1 MKIRLAAVAVLSCA
15 ARLRR
20 SQRRAV
26 VERVVAVVN
35 DEIIL
40 ETELEQ
46 YARRNIAG
54 PIPTPREGKK
64 AWDELKRKALDGM
77 IDSRLVQQ
85 QAVELKLSVTPD
97 EVDRAIEEVKEQNKL
112 DDATFRE
119 ALEQQG
125 FTLEGYRKKLKK
137 QILELKVV
145 NTAVRSRVTVS
156 DDEVQDLLQAERA
169 AAGRRRSAVAPAPDP
184 GRGPPDRASDADVA
198 AQASGSPPRW
208 SSWRAAAPASPS
220 WPSSTRDDDGTK
232 TSGGDLGW
240 VGKGV
245 LVDALDEAMAAMEPG
260 DVRGPIRTDRG
271 WVVLQL
277 VERKSGDMRPYD
289 EIKEQLRKQLYDQQV
304 EKAQQSWLRELR
316 KKAHVDVRLASRAA
330 SREHGR
336 QGRADGCGARSGP
349 LACRR

>member
-1 MKIRLAAVAVLSCA
+1 MKIRTAVVAAALVCAAVSLARA
-15 ARLRR
+15 AR
-20 SQRRAV
+20 V

-40 ETELEQ
+40 LTELEQ
-46 YARRNIAG
+46 FAAPQYRG
-54 PIPTPREGKK
+54 PDPDTAEGKK
-64 AWDELKRKALDGM
+64 QWEDLKRKALDGM
-77 IDSRLVQQ
+77 IDSKLVTQ

-97 EVDRAIEEVKEQNKL
+97 EVDRAIQQVKDQNKL
-112 DDATFRE
+112 DDATFKS

-125 FTLEGYRKKLKK
+125 FTLEGYRKTLRK

-145 NTAVRSRVTVS
+145 NTAVRSRVAVS
-156 DDEVQDLLQAERA
+156 DDEVKTYYHQNEKLV
-169 AAGRRRSAVAPAPDP
+169 AGDRQSHLRQILVLVAN
-184 GRGPPDRASDADVA
+184 DADADAKKRVA
-198 AQASGSPPRW
+198 AKVADLARGGTSFAELAKQYS
-208 SSWRAAAPASPS
+208 
-220 WPSSTRDDDGTK
+220 DDEGTK

-245 LVDALDEAMAAMEPG
+245 LVDALDDAMAAMEPG

-277 VERKSGDMRPYD
+277 VERKSGDLKPYE

-316 KKAHVDVRLASRAA
+316 KRSHVDIRY
-330 SREHGR
+330 
-336 QGRADGCGARSGP
+336 
-349 LACRR
+349 

>member
-1 MKIRLAAVAVLSCA
+1 MKRPLVVVVVATLLVAAVSVARA
-15 ARLRR
+15 AR
-20 SQRRAV
+20 V

-40 ETELEQ
+40 ESELEQ
-46 YARRNIAG
+46 TAAAMYRG
-54 PIPTPREGKK
+54 PDPDSSEGKK
-64 AWDELKRKALDGM
+64 QWDEAKHKALDQM
-77 IDSRLVQQ
+77 IDGKLVQQ
-85 QAVELKLSVTPD
+85 QATELKLAVAPD
-97 EVDRAIEEVKEQNKL
+97 EVDRAIQQVKEQNHL
-112 DDATFRE
+112 DDATFRQ

-125 FTLEGYRKKLKK
+125 FTMEGYRKTLRK

-156 DDEVQDLLQAERA
+156 DDEVKTYYKQNEKLVEGDRQSHLRQILV
-169 AAGRRRSAVAPAPDP
+169 AV
-184 GRGPPDRASDADVA
+184 PDRGSDADVA
-198 AQASGSPPRW
+198 TKKRV
-208 SSWRAAAPASPS
+208 AAKVVELAKGGTSFTELAKQYS
-220 WPSSTRDDDGTK
+220 DDDGTK

-245 LVDALDEAMAAMEPG
+245 LVDVLDEAMAQMEPG

-277 VERKSGDMRPYD
+277 VERKSGDVKPYE

-316 KKAHVDVRLASRAA
+316 KKAHVDVRF
-330 SREHGR
+330 
-336 QGRADGCGARSGP
+336 
-349 LACRR
+349 

>member
-1 MKIRLAAVAVLSCA
+1 MKRSIVVVGAAALLVAAVSVARA
-15 ARLRR
+15 AR
-20 SQRRAV
+20 V

-40 ETELEQ
+40 ETEVEQ
-46 YARRNIAG
+46 MAASQYRG
-54 PIPTPREGKK
+54 PDPDTAEGKK
-64 AWDELKRKALDGM
+64 QWDEVKRKALDAM
-77 IDSRLVQQ
+77 IDSKLVQQ
-85 QAVELKLSVTPD
+85 QASELKLSVTA
-97 EVDRAIEEVKEQNKL
+97 EEGDRAVEQVKTQNKL
-112 DDATFRE
+112 DDATFRS

-125 FTLEGYRKKLKK
+125 FTMEGYRKTLKK

-156 DDEVQDLLQAERA
+156 DDEVKTYYKQNEKLV
-169 AAGRRRSAVAPAPDP
+169 AGDRQSHLRQILVAVPDK
-184 GRGPPDRASDADVA
+184 ASDSDVA
-198 AQASGSPPRW
+198 AKKRV
-208 SSWRAAAPASPS
+208 AAKVVELVRGGTNFGELAKQYS
-220 WPSSTRDDDGTK
+220 DDEGTK

-260 DVRGPIRTDRG
+260 DVRGPIRTERG

-277 VERKSGDMRPYD
+277 VERKSGDLKPYE

-316 KKAHVDVRLASRAA
+316 KKSHVDVRY
-330 SREHGR
+330 
-336 QGRADGCGARSGP
+336 
-349 LACRR
+349 